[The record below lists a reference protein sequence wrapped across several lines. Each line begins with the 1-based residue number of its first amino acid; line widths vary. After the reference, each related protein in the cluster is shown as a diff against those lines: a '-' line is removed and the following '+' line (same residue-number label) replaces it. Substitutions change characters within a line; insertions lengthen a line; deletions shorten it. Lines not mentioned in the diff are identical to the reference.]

1 MNQHNL
7 TELLFHSKQIKVKLK
22 KYVPRKTLPAEEK
35 LPETILPPL
44 PETESV
50 KSPIAGVFYTSP
62 SPQSP
67 PFVKVGDIVEK
78 ENTLCIVE
86 AMKVMNEI
94 KAEMKCRIERVLV
107 KNEEFVNIDQPL
119 FAIIPL

>member
-22 KYVPRKTLPAEEK
+22 KYVPGKTLPAEEK
-35 LPETILPPL
+35 LPETILSPL
-44 PETESV
+44 PETELV

-67 PFVKVGDIVEK
+67 AFVKVGDIVEK